1 MVLAL
6 RIIPIVLL
14 VVLAF
19 WIVRRVRSANGTANA
34 TPAGINS
41 LRLALLGSLGLFVA
55 FIGTAEL
62 ITRI

>member
-14 VVLAF
+14 VILAF
-19 WIVRRVRSANGTANA
+19 WIVRRVRSANGAINE
-34 TPAGINS
+34 TPDGINS
-41 LRLALLGSLGLFVA
+41 LWLALLGSLGLFVA
-55 FIGTAEL
+55 FIGTDEL

>member
-6 RIIPIVLL
+6 RFIPIVLL
-14 VVLAF
+14 VILAF

-34 TPAGINS
+34 TPAGKDS
-41 LRLALLGSLGLFVA
+41 LWLALLGSIGLFVA

>member
-19 WIVRRVRSANGTANA
+19 WVVRRLRSAKGVANE
-34 TPAGINS
+34 TLAGANS
-41 LRLALLGSLGLFVA
+41 PCLALLSSLGLFVA
-55 FIGTAEL
+55 SIGATEL

>member
-19 WIVRRVRSANGTANA
+19 WVVRRVRSTKGAANA

-41 LRLALLGSLGLFVA
+41 LWLALLGSLALFVA
-55 FIGTAEL
+55 FIGTAEI

>member
-14 VVLAF
+14 VILAF
-19 WIVRRVRSANGTANA
+19 WIVRRVRSTNGAANA
-34 TPAGINS
+34 TPAGTNA
-41 LRLALLGSLGLFVA
+41 LWLALLGSLGLFVA
-55 FIGTAEL
+55 FIGTTEI

>member
-19 WIVRRVRSANGTANA
+19 WIVQRVRSANGTANE

-41 LRLALLGSLGLFVA
+41 LWLALLGSLGLFVA
-55 FIGTAEL
+55 FIGTTEIVTA
-62 ITRI
+62 I

>member
-14 VVLAF
+14 IVLAF
-19 WIVRRVRSANGTANA
+19 WIVQRVRSANGTANE
-34 TPAGINS
+34 TPAGVNS
-41 LRLALLGSLGLFVA
+41 LWLALLCSLGLFVA

>member
-19 WIVRRVRSANGTANA
+19 WIVWRVRLTNRAVNE
-34 TPAGINS
+34 TPASTNS
-41 LRLALLGSLGLFVA
+41 LWLALLGSLGLFVA